1 MRSVCTTEGGAVK
14 KTALI
19 LAGIAMTSLALAQ
32 LSKYKDWAKSPE
44 AYFLTPAEKQ
54 EWAAVKGDEEAE
66 KFIALYWARRDPN
79 PATAQNEFRDGV
91 QRRIAAADE
100 QFKSRRYPKGSE

>member
-14 KTALI
+14 K
-19 LAGIAMTSLALAQ
+19 LAFIFAGVAMASFALAQ

-54 EWAAVKGDEEAE
+54 EWAAVRSDEEAG

-79 PATAQNEFRDGV
+79 TATAQNEFKDGV
-91 QRRIAAADE
+91 MRRIAAADE